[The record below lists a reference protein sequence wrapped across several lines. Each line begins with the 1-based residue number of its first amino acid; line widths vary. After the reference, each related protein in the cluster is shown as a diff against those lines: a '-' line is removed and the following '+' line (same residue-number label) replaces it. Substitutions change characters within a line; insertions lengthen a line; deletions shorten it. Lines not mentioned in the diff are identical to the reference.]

1 MKKPTFEFYTRIN
14 GKNEFIEFY
23 NTLTTKEQQKL
34 LAVIKQVEEHGL
46 LVASKMKWTKKLQ
59 DNLFELRS
67 GTGGNIQRV
76 IYFHA
81 VESRYIITHGFV
93 KKQQK
98 TPKKEID
105 HALEIRKEFEEG
117 NN

>member
-1 MKKPTFEFYTRIN
+1 
-14 GKNEFIEFY
+14 
-23 NTLTTKEQQKL
+23 
-34 LAVIKQVEEHGL
+34 
-46 LVASKMKWTKKLQ
+46 MKWTKKFQ

-93 KKQQK
+93 KK
-98 TPKKEID
+98 
-105 HALEIRKEFEEG
+105 
-117 NN
+117 